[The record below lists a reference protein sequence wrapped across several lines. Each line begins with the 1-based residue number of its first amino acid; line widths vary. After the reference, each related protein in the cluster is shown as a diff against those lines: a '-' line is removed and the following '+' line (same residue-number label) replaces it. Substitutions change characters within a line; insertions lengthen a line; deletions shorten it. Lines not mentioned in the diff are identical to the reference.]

1 MTSVGDLDRLAK
13 SFERHLR
20 AENKAVR
27 TVETYG
33 EGVGQFISDLARQG
47 LTEAGS
53 ITRAHVETF
62 IADLLETRSAAT
74 ANNRFR
80 ALQQFFGWLHDDDHI
95 DFNPMVGMKPPHVP
109 EQLVPLIPANELQAL
124 LGTCRG
130 RLFED
135 RRDEGIIRLFLDTGV
150 RRGELVGLRPEDVD
164 IDEQVAWVLGKGGR
178 PRQVPFGNRTAK
190 ALDRYEVVRARHPY
204 AALDSYWLS
213 RKGAFGESGVAIMLK
228 RRAKLAGIQPLHA
241 HQLRHTFAHEWLA
254 SGGQESDLKCL
265 AGWKSPAMV
274 ARYGASAADQR
285 ARQAHRRLSFGDRL

>member
-62 IADLLETRSAAT
+62 IVNLLETHSAAM

-80 ALQQFFGWLHDDDHI
+80 ALQQFIRWLHEDDHI
-95 DFNPMVGMKPPHVP
+95 DSNPMVGMKPPHVP
-109 EQLVPLIPANELQAL
+109 ERPVPLVSANELRAL
-124 LGTCRG
+124 VGTCKG

-150 RRGELVGLRPEDVD
+150 RRGELLGLRHPEDVD
-164 IDEQVAWVLGKGGR
+164 IDEQVACVLGKGGR

-204 AALDSYWLS
+204 TALNSYWLS
-213 RKGAFGESGVAIMLK
+213 RKGAFGESGLAIMLK

-241 HQLRHTFAHEWLA
+241 HQLRHVFAHEWLA
-254 SGGQESDLKCL
+254 SGGQEGDLKRL

-274 ARYGASAADQR
+274 ARYASWAQGHPSDI
-285 ARQAHRRLSFGDRL
+285 S